1 MAQFDKVMT
10 ALADNR
16 SVRLSK
22 WESNTNMYVNNGV
35 LVQQRGN
42 GAPYSYDLS
51 WREIAAKD
59 WHVIEA
65 ATEV

>member
-1 MAQFDKVMT
+1 
-10 ALADNR
+10 
-16 SVRLSK
+16 
-22 WESNTNMYVNNGV
+22 VNNGV

>member
-42 GAPYSYDLS
+42 GAPYSSDLS